1 MKKQYINPTMDIV
14 AMKIESNLMA
24 GSWGGGKGSEDL
36 KDVGGKVGGG
46 ALGRENDFD
55 PYWDEEDW

>member
-1 MKKQYINPTMDIV
+1 MDIV